1 MKKLIVS
8 VLFVTTAAL
17 AQTVNPVSTA
27 LKANLARSAKNMV
40 AAAEEMPADKFSYAP
55 TPESMTFGQL
65 TLHVA
70 TSNQGLC
77 HLISGTPAP
86 AKITL
91 TKDSPKD
98 QLVAALKSAFDYCTT
113 SLANLDDSKLGS
125 EVSMGSRTMTQAALI
140 LTTSDDWADHYS
152 QQAAYL
158 RLNGLLP
165 PTAQKKK

>member
-1 MKKLIVS
+1 MKKVIVT
-8 VLFVTTAAL
+8 LLLTAGAL
-17 AQTVNPVSTA
+17 AAQTTNPVSTA
-27 LKANLARSAKNMV
+27 LKANLARAAKNMV

-77 HLISGTPAP
+77 HLLSGEPAP

-91 TKDSPKD
+91 TKTSPKD
-98 QLVAALKSAFDYCTT
+98 ELVAALKSAFEYCTT
-113 SLANLDDSKLGS
+113 SLANMDDSKLS
-125 EVSMGSRTMTQAALI
+125 SDVAMGSRKMTQAALV
-140 LTTSDDWADHYS
+140 LTASDDWADHYS

-165 PTAQKKK
+165 PTAKK